1 MADFPALIRSARATG
16 IRSVFGV
23 ASFGYKSYLSA
34 SLPDRLYVGLD
45 DAQRPPS
52 IIPDEPALDTEA
64 WPTPAELLTRNE
76 LPNGTGWPT
85 ATRQT
90 LARLETL
97 WLLAEDK
104 QRLLDAQAIDP
115 LPHQAALV
123 EHILGTSGLER
134 VLIADE
140 VGLGKTVEVGLIIQ
154 RLQRSSPTLRVLYL
168 TEARLVPN
176 VVEELER
183 VGLNPRPRYW
193 TADRQEARLTPGDS
207 DQMVVASI
215 HKAVVNLDSFVAAG
229 PWDMIVV
236 DEAHHLTDYSPDS
249 GDPQERMRLVRK
261 LVRDRLV
268 PNGRLLLL
276 SGTPHQG
283 HLERFKNLLRLLS
296 KKDDERD
303 AAGKVI
309 YRIKDDINGWD
320 GEPLFPKRD
329 VRPVRSVSVSPDYH
343 GWMADV
349 HELLA
354 PSPNA
359 SRASAWRRAQ
369 ALQWCASS
377 PQAGLAYLTRLAL
390 RSGWDQHEKSVQA
403 ALEQLRPYR
412 EGPKDEP
419 LDVLV
424 RRLTLGSKEIEEEGE
439 EVFGGGE
446 VLLAR
451 VLYTG
456 AKLVKEDAFGQKL
469 ASLIEL
475 LQESP
480 DEKFV
485 VFAQPIETV
494 YTLKRRLETELGDKK
509 VSFIVGGQKPDER
522 RAQIDEFVNN
532 RDVRVMVSS
541 RSGGEGINLQVSRR
555 LVHFDVPWNPMEME
569 QRVGRVHRY
578 GGAHTVI
585 VDTLV
590 LEGSRENRVLARARA
605 RLAAIVKDLVDQT
618 RFELL
623 FSRTMA
629 LIPLEELAV
638 LMAGEQFEPLNPEE
652 DRRLDTLVSK
662 GLDLLNETEREFR
675 KRAATLGAVDH
686 GEARYDDFES
696 WLLRFGGAEIA
707 TGYTRRSLT
716 DSTEGRMS
724 ITKPARVFRV
734 DKKRLVYVTPEAG
747 VAVED
752 DQGRHV
758 EVRRTGLNLPDIS
771 AGLRDSVRET
781 EQSVGAASVLIKR
794 SQWDG
799 FVQEHNLTQQYRA
812 GGVFLFYLIRSIE
825 PSTTPPERGAT
836 VVGWLLSSDST
847 TTTLTSKA
855 VADAIR
861 LLREPR
867 PKQKPT
873 IDSFRDFVESKQ
885 HALADDLRNIK
896 AGDPIPA
903 VFPIAAVQIEVD

>member
-1 MADFPALIRSARATG
+1 MADFPALIRSSRADG
-16 IRSVFGV
+16 LRSVYGLGF
-23 ASFGYKSYLSA
+23 FGYKSYFSA

-52 IIPDEPALDTEA
+52 LITDEPALDTEP
-64 WPTPAELLTRNE
+64 WPTPAELLSRNE

-97 WLLAEDK
+97 WLLTEDK

-123 EHILGTSGLER
+123 EHILGTAGLER

-154 RLQRSSPTLRVLYL
+154 RLQRASPTLRVLYL

-183 VGLNPRPRYW
+183 VGLNPRPRFW

-207 DQMVVASI
+207 DQMVVASV

-261 LVRDRLV
+261 LVRERLV

-296 KKDDERD
+296 KNDDERD

-329 VRPVRSVSVSPDYH
+329 VRAHRSVSVSADYH

-390 RSGWDQHEKSVQA
+390 RSGWDQNEQSVQT

-412 EGPKDEP
+412 EGAKDEA
-419 LDVLV
+419 LAVLV
-424 RRLTLGSKEIEEEGE
+424 RRLTLGSKEIEEEE
-439 EVFGGGE
+439 AEAVFSGGE
-446 VLLAR
+446 ALLAR

-456 AKLVKEDAFGQKL
+456 AKLVKEDAFGEKL
-469 ASLIEL
+469 SSLIEL
-475 LQESP
+475 LNESP
-480 DEKFV
+480 EEKFV

-494 YTLKRRLETELGDKK
+494 YTLKRRLETELGDNK
-509 VSFIVGGQKPDER
+509 VSFIVGAQKPEER
-522 RAQIDEFVNN
+522 RAQINEFVNN
-532 RDVRVMVSS
+532 REVRVMVSS
-541 RSGGEGINLQVSRR
+541 RSGGEGINLQISRR

-578 GGAHTVI
+578 GGAHTVV

-605 RLAAIVKDLVDQT
+605 RLGAIVKDLDQT

-662 GLDLLNETEREFR
+662 GLDLLNETEKEFR
-675 KRAATLGAVDH
+675 KRAATLGTVDH
-686 GEARYDDFES
+686 GEARYEDFES

-707 TGYTRRSLT
+707 EGYTRRSLT
-716 DSTEGRMS
+716 DSTQGRIS
-724 ITKPARVFRV
+724 TTRPAKLFRV
-734 DKKRLVYVTPEAG
+734 NKKSLVYVTPEAG

-752 DQGRHV
+752 SHGRHV
-758 EVRRTGLNLPDIS
+758 DVRRTGLNLQDV
-771 AGLRDSVRET
+771 AARLRDSIRET
-781 EQSVGAASVLIKR
+781 DQSLGAASVLISR
-794 SQWDG
+794 SQWEG
-799 FVQEHNLTQQYRA
+799 FLKDQSLPQENRTGALLLF
-812 GGVFLFYLIRSIE
+812 FLVRLVE
-825 PSTTPPERGAT
+825 PSATPPERGARVT
-836 VVGWLLSSDST
+836 GWLVSSDSMT
-847 TTTLTSKA
+847 TQLNSKG
-855 VADAIR
+855 VGDAIR

-867 PKQKPT
+867 PKQKPV
-873 IDSFRDFVESKQ
+873 DWLRDFADSKQ
-885 HALADDLRNIK
+885 GVIADDLRNNK
-896 AGDPIPA
+896 AGEPIPA
-903 VFPIAAVQIEVD
+903 IFPIAAVQIEVD